1 MLVEQRVV
9 VAADVTVAAA
19 DLLADDKRQSH
30 FRSVDLKQA

>member
-9 VAADVTVAAA
+9 VAVDAMVAEA
-19 DLLADDKRQSH
+19 DLLADAKRQSH